1 MHATKLVM
9 YVCIDF
15 SVLAIT
21 KNTRL
26 LCGDVTSTGNAEE
39 KATRQTKMSRRKT
52 REVVT
57 SNAMPEFSLKPD
69 KQ

>member
-1 MHATKLVM
+1 MHATKLVI

-15 SVLAIT
+15 SVLAIKT
-21 KNTRL
+21 NTCL
-26 LCGDVTSTGNAEE
+26 LCGDVTSTGSAEVT
-39 KATRQTKMSRRKT
+39 ATRQTKMSRRKT
-52 REVVT
+52 REGVT

>member
-15 SVLAIT
+15 SMLAIT
-21 KNTRL
+21 KNTCL
-26 LCGDVTSTGNAEE
+26 LSGDVTSTGNTEE
-39 KATRQTKMSRRKT
+39 KATRQIKMSRRKT
-52 REVVT
+52 REGVT
-57 SNAMPEFSLKPD
+57 NQAMPEFSLKPD